1 MNANTIMEI
10 ITIYR
15 KMKKGRQNQNIYRM
29 LLNVGSIASI
39 SEVDELVQTTP
50 TLNDTQKS
58 VNVYN
63 FNKFRNLKETKYIF
77 YSQETSLI
85 QSDVLFRNDSYKELL
100 TKKFFWINIFNP
112 TEKDLDILANVFN
125 VHDITLIDI
134 REQNTEEKIEIFKQY
149 TFISLKLFSS
159 TSSKEN
165 EDIDFNIILYKDFII
180 TTHDK
185 PWGGINDILNFLFLI
200 GSHTTLYPDWV
211 LFSVII
217 EFLQDLKYTID
228 EIRPEIDAFRDVSK
242 ADEKNIEDILRDNF
256 DIVYKIYSIKNT
268 IKPKVNILSA
278 VKSRCKKR
286 MRKIVSKHLTECLS
300 DFKKQQKEVKEFT
313 SVLERCQ
320 DLCLAI
326 VNMIQSREGNAM
338 NKSMKWFTMI
348 TFIFLPCQTVSGLWG
363 MNCNVP
369 GDKTDGLAWFWFLTS
384 LGPLISIC
392 YFCYIG
398 IFQRRARNK
407 RAHK

>member
-50 TLNDTQKS
+50 TLNNMQKNDT
-58 VNVYN
+58 VYN

-77 YSQETSLI
+77 YSSETSLI
-85 QSDVLFRNDSYKELL
+85 QSDILFRNDNFKELL

-134 REQNTEEKIEIFKQY
+134 REGNTEEKIEIFKQY
-149 TFISLKLFSS
+149 TFISLKLYSAANL
-159 TSSKEN
+159 KEN
-165 EDIDFNIILYKDFII
+165 EDIDFNILLYKDYVI

-200 GSHTTLYPDWV
+200 GTHTTLYPDWV

-217 EFLQDLKYTID
+217 EFLQDLKYIID
-228 EIRPEIDAFRDVSK
+228 EMRPEINAFRDVSK

-256 DIVYKIYSIKNT
+256 DVVYRVHMLKNT

-286 MRKIVSKHLTECLS
+286 MRKIVSKQLTECLV
-300 DFKKQQKEVKEFT
+300 DFKKQQKEVKEST
-313 SVLERCQ
+313 KILERCQ

-326 VNMIQSREGNAM
+326 VNMVQSREGNAM

-369 GDKTDGLAWFWFLTS
+369 GQDADGLKWFWFLTMI
-384 LGPLISIC
+384 GPLLSVC
-392 YFCYIG
+392 YFVYTG
-398 IFQRRARNK
+398 MFLKNK
-407 RAHK
+407 QKRK